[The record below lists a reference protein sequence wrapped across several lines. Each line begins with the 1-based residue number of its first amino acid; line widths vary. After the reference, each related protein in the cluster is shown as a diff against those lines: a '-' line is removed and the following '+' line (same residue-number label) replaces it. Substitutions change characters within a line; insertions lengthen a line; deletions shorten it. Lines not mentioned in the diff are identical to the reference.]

1 MSKRNF
7 YDDDDKSCLVQ
18 VLSLLNNLEA
28 LSHDQEITSNDLSLD
43 FNMVSRPLNFLTV
56 ILFFFFKFF
65 SEISVKIT
73 TIRLQ
78 QC

>member
-73 TIRLQ
+73 TIRL
-78 QC
+78 

>member
-7 YDDDDKSCLVQ
+7 YDDDDRSCLVQ

-43 FNMVSRPLNFLTV
+43 FNMVSLVGFCLS
-56 ILFFFFKFF
+56 IHFY
-65 SEISVKIT
+65 
-73 TIRLQ
+73 TIF
-78 QC
+78 